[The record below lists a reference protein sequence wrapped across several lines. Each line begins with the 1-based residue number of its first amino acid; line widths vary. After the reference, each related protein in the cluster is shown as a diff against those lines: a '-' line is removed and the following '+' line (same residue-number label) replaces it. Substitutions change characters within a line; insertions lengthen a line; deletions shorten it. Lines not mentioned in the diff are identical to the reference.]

1 MKKLEKD
8 LQEAY
13 KLRFE
18 FFNLYEN
25 KEERWHKKYSNH
37 KLYTTVVKSFQYNF
51 SQIGVK
57 MPQLIEEFNLSS

>member
-18 FFNLYEN
+18 
-25 KEERWHKKYSNH
+25 KWHKKYSH
-37 KLYTTVVKSFQYNF
+37 HPLYLLVIESFQYPF
-51 SQIGVK
+51 SEIGVQ
-57 MPQLIEEFNLSS
+57 MPKLIEEFNK

>member
-25 KEERWHKKYSNH
+25 KEERWHKKYSYH
-37 KLYTTVVKSFQYNF
+37 PLYSLVIKSFQYQF
-51 SQIGVK
+51 SEIGVK